1 MPFITVNGQKVF
13 VEGKQQA
20 GGTLPF
26 KMSKNDPRGKFDV
39 ERIKGTDEVIVR
51 QKGESTGTIGT
62 AKDLDRILRH
72 MESQRKIQLMID
84 AKMETVKKNRKFTE
98 GQRKQIGELQDSL
111 VR

>member
-1 MPFITVNGQKVF
+1 MPFITVNGQKIF
-13 VEGKQQA
+13 IEGKQQA

-51 QKGESTGTIGT
+51 KKGESTGTITT
-62 AKDLDRILRH
+62 AKDLDRVLRH
-72 MESQRKIQLMID
+72 LESQKKIQLMID

-98 GQRKQIGELQDSL
+98 GQRRQIGELQDSM